1 MRICQKERMREEGTR
16 PSLLSLF
23 IGSSVVFCLLRV
35 RLEGPWGDQ
44 GIISR
49 DPEEPWVEKV
59 TTTKEVPLRE
69 PTRI

>member
-1 MRICQKERMREEGTR
+1 MRICQKERMREEGMR

-35 RLEGPWGDQ
+35 RLEGPWGDR

-49 DPEEPWVEKV
+49 DPEEPWV
-59 TTTKEVPLRE
+59 
-69 PTRI
+69 